1 MPFSNPFDYFAGGEI
16 FETVLPDFVA
26 AFTFFTAVSYTV
38 LGRRFGQ
45 HRAAVA
51 MSASI
56 GMALSVG
63 LVWWEIEKGVSI
75 RDLGPIAAGFAIIL
89 LASVMYPAIKQIGG
103 TWAGAGIALGASI
116 LVGWAL
122 GLDWPGDTRIIQTVA
137 TVLLTVGVL
146 AFLSHQRGGWIHAAA
161 GGADGRPVRHDL
173 SDLHEERAVAD
184 RVEHGLRDLRRQAR
198 FIERQPDLALR

>member
-26 AFTFFTAVSYTV
+26 AFTFFTALSYTV

-63 LVWWEIEKGVSI
+63 LAWWEIEKGVSI

-122 GLDWPGDTRIIQTVA
+122 GARL
-137 TVLLTVGVL
+137 
-146 AFLSHQRGGWIHAAA
+146 A
-161 GGADGRPVRHDL
+161 GGHAHHSDGRN
-173 SDLHEERAVAD
+173 RAVDHRCPRLPIPSAGRLD
-184 RVEHGLRDLRRQAR
+184 PCGRRWSGWPTGA
-198 FIERQPDLALR
+198 A